1 METRKA
7 VSLPPGGHFG
17 RVTALGVVEGGGDIM
32 KIEIGRK
39 TSDREPAGRAF
50 KVTVSELYQ
59 REVTVYESEMKE
71 ATPEEAVRVVENWWK
86 DSQIIL
92 TNEDFQGVEYSVAEE
107 EKPEGGE

>member
-1 METRKA
+1 
-7 VSLPPGGHFG
+7 
-17 RVTALGVVEGGGDIM
+17 M

-39 TSDREPAGRAF
+39 TSDREPAGRTF

-86 DSQIIL
+86 DSQITL

-107 EKPEGGE
+107 EKTEGGD

>member
-1 METRKA
+1 MEARKA
-7 VSLPPGGHFG
+7 VSLPIHRHFG
-17 RVTALGVVEGGGDIM
+17 RETAPGVVEGGETIT
-32 KIEIGRK
+32 KIETGRK
-39 TSDREPAGRAF
+39 TSDREPSGRTF

-86 DSQIIL
+86 DSQITL

-107 EKPEGGE
+107 EKTEGGE